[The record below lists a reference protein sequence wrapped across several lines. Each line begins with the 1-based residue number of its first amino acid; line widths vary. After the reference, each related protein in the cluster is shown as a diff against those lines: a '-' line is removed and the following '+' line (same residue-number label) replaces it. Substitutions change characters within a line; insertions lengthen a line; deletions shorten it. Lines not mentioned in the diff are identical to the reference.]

1 MPFTQNAPCE
11 PGCSAFGAIL
21 ITLPSWMVRNEP
33 HSALHSQHVL
43 GTISVGDRFDGRTFI
58 ATSSGAAKAIRV
70 HRVHKGHL
78 AGLRL
83 LQHPRRFRLP
93 NFTPNSRSPFA
104 LR

>member
-58 ATSSGAAKAIRV
+58 ATSFGGHQGYPRPSRTQGASGGGSACSSIR
-70 HRVHKGHL
+70 
-78 AGLRL
+78 ADFIPQIL
-83 LQHPRRFRLP
+83 LQIAARRLG
-93 NFTPNSRSPFA
+93 
-104 LR
+104 